1 MARLHKRDSLLISV
15 IIPFFNSK
23 KFIERNLVS
32 LTKQNVNLEIIMI
45 DDGSEDKGRKILSK
59 FKHLNIKTFVNKK
72 NFGPSASRNIG
83 ILQSKGEYL
92 YFLDIDDTLK
102 PNALKIL
109 SKKLKNKNFDL
120 IFSDKAWIKKKKNI
134 RKNIYIHK
142 TDKIFKKKKIIK
154 IIKSRFKNPS
164 TYVSIFDATGKLIKR
179 NILIENKIFF
189 ENKLRYLE
197 DEVFMWK
204 VLSKIKNAKYI
215 KKQLYN
221 YYIHENISTGLSL
234 AFIKNFDIE
243 NFFIIKNSI
252 CDALKNLNLNNNFI
266 KNFSSHAIIFFVISA
281 LISLCKSVLLNKISY
296 LKGMRILRT
305 LIKKILK
312 NKKIIQFATYYKP
325 NINESS
331 KIPLAIKINDANFLE
346 QSILDRTKKLLK
358 NRKIISKKKYM

>member
-1 MARLHKRDSLLISV
+1 
-15 IIPFFNSK
+15 
-23 KFIERNLVS
+23 
-32 LTKQNVNLEIIMI
+32 
-45 DDGSEDKGRKILSK
+45 
-59 FKHLNIKTFVNKK
+59 
-72 NFGPSASRNIG
+72 
-83 ILQSKGEYL
+83 
-92 YFLDIDDTLK
+92 
-102 PNALKIL
+102 
-109 SKKLKNKNFDL
+109 
-120 IFSDKAWIKKKKNI
+120 
-134 RKNIYIHK
+134 
-142 TDKIFKKKKIIK
+142 
-154 IIKSRFKNPS
+154 
-164 TYVSIFDATGKLIKR
+164 
-179 NILIENKIFF
+179 
-189 ENKLRYLE
+189 
-197 DEVFMWK
+197 MWK